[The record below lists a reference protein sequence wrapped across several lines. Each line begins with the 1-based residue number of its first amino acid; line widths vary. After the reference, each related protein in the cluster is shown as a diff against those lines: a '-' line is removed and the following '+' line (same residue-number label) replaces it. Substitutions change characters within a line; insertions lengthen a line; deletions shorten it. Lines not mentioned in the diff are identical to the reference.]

1 MNRAAGRTRAAAARS
16 PHTSPT
22 GGAIVSAS
30 AVTPPTYWHEMDS
43 PVGALLL
50 IGHRD
55 ALTRVHFQAGP
66 QPLRPRAQWLP
77 AAGPFAQVLSQL
89 GEYFAGTRRAFRLR
103 LAPTGTPFQLSV
115 WQALR
120 EIPYGQTTSYGELAR
135 RLGQAGAARAVGL
148 ANGSNP
154 LPIIVPCHRVIG
166 ADGSLTGFGGGL
178 YIKRALLALEGAAC
192 ATDLFSAPRPANAGE
207 GVAPG
212 DATRAS
218 GS

>member
-1 MNRAAGRTRAAAARS
+1 
-16 PHTSPT
+16 
-22 GGAIVSAS
+22 V
-30 AVTPPTYWHEMDS
+30 TYWHEVDS
-43 PVGALLL
+43 PVGPLLL
-50 IGHRD
+50 AGHQE

-66 QPLRPRAQWLP
+66 HPLRPQSQWVP
-77 AAGPFAQVLSQL
+77 DAGAFAHALSQL
-89 GEYFAGTRRAFRLR
+89 EEYFAGSRRVFRLR
-103 LAPTGTPFQLSV
+103 LAPTGTPFQLAV
-115 WQALR
+115 WQGLR

-135 RLGQAGAARAVGL
+135 RLGHAHGARAVGV

-192 ATDLFSAPRPANAGE
+192 ATDLFSAPRPAERAE
-207 GVAPG
+207 GAPPG
-212 DATRAS
+212 GTLRAS